1 MRLSANLDLH
11 VAEAN
16 PLADANLA
24 GLAQFDFAVDGDR
37 TAGNQDLA
45 RATAIAKTGQ
55 LEQLVELDV
64 VAAWFKI
71 EDDSGHGRY
80 DADIAVRKETMSDN
94 EANEAIDRAFAAVP
108 ERNTG
113 DALLRTMQQHHV
125 QLSVMADT
133 KANILITVSS
143 IILTLVLGKMNDPD
157 LRDAMMTL
165 GGFIFLALLLAVIAV
180 LPKYRP
186 LRVGAGPLPETFNM
200 LFFGHFAELPK
211 TRFLLEIAE
220 TLKADGSVYQ
230 AMARDVYSIG
240 YYLAHY
246 KYRYLRLSYLF
257 FLGGF
262 VFAALVA
269 GVHVLRT

>member
-1 MRLSANLDLH
+1 MSENDL
-11 VAEAN
+11 
-16 PLADANLA
+16 
-24 GLAQFDFAVDGDR
+24 
-37 TAGNQDLA
+37 NQ
-45 RATAIAKTGQ
+45 
-55 LEQLVELDV
+55 
-64 VAAWFKI
+64 
-71 EDDSGHGRY
+71 
-80 DADIAVRKETMSDN
+80 
-94 EANEAIDRAFAAVP
+94 AIDRAFAAIP

-113 DALLRTMQQHHV
+113 DVLMRTMQQHHV

-157 LRDAMMTL
+157 LRAAMMTL
-165 GGFIFLALLLAVIAV
+165 GGFIFVALLLAVIAV

-186 LRVGAGPLPETFNM
+186 LRVGPGALPETFNLM
-200 LFFGHFAELPK
+200 FFGHFAELSR

-220 TLKADGSVYQ
+220 SLKADGSVYE

-246 KYRYLRLSYLF
+246 KYRFLRLSYLF

-262 VFAALVA
+262 VFACIVEA
-269 GVHVLRT
+269 VHLLG